1 MRHLESDRE
10 RKYIE
15 FKRPPPY
22 RHFMI
27 QPSPVD
33 GMLLSDDGM
42 LLSDNWNAWLS
53 IWLLPE

>member
-15 FKRPPPY
+15 FKRPLPY
-22 RHFMI
+22 RHFMM